1 MSGYKISKELFDK
14 IENLV
19 LNLGYLFY
27 YVEYVKEQNDNYLR
41 VYIDNEN
48 GIALDDCTKVSKQVS
63 ILLDELDPINE
74 SYYLEVSSPGI
85 ERVLFNNKHLEMYT
99 GNDVT
104 IKLSKIFNGKKTFE
118 GELLSFD
125 EESISIKS
133 KGSKVSIPRERIK
146 KIVLKVEF

>member
-14 IENLV
+14 IQDLV
-19 LNLGYLFY
+19 VSLGYLFY

-48 GIALDDCTKVSKQVS
+48 GIALDDCTKVSKEVS
-63 ILLDELDPINE
+63 ILLDELDPISE

-85 ERVLFNNKHLEMYT
+85 ERTLFDNRHLEMYI
-99 GNDVT
+99 GYDVNV
-104 IKLSKIFNGKKTFE
+104 KLSKIFNGKKTFN

-125 EESISIKS
+125 ENSVSIKS

-146 KIVLKVEF
+146 SIVLKVEF